1 MIRNVTHT
9 KTPPD
14 AVLLMELGSL
24 LVSGDLPSWSQ
35 NELGARWKCG
45 RGVVRRIATLLANQY
60 RTMTGP
66 AANHYRT
73 TLAECFSH
81 LASTAEP
88 APNQHRTSTEPTRAR
103 SSSKSKKEKEKE
115 KEKNNTPAKPA
126 VDSVVSDVWSKL
138 EAIRKQYEPKARTWP
153 KTGETANKRRKAIKA
168 RLKALNSDGH
178 EDPIQTMLDTASWL
192 YGPTDSFKAKG
203 CRKGGIDSMLRP
215 SNMLELTNI
224 RLDEQANPNKT
235 NGNTRSAGAP
245 STGADMR
252 TMFDNMR
259 EPERVVIDAPLR
271 LETT

>member
-14 AVLLMELGSL
+14 AVLLMELGAL

-81 LASTAEP
+81 LAGAGEP
-88 APNQHRTSTEPTRAR
+88 ALNQHRTSTEPTRAR
-103 SSSKSKKEKEKE
+103 SSSKSKKEME

-126 VDSVVSDVWSKL
+126 VDSVPYAELVVWLSAHMPGSARVTSKRRPKLKRIWKDYDRATLERLGAWLAAKQHPRARYLADKGHGIDTVIAKVDQYVELMEAPIQVSDSRGPSIDDL
-138 EAIRKQYEPKARTWP
+138 
-153 KTGETANKRRKAIKA
+153 
-168 RLKALNSDGH
+168 LNH
-178 EDPIQTMLDTASWL
+178 H
-192 YGPTDSFKAKG
+192 
-203 CRKGGIDSMLRP
+203 
-215 SNMLELTNI
+215 
-224 RLDEQANPNKT
+224 
-235 NGNTRSAGAP
+235 
-245 STGADMR
+245 
-252 TMFDNMR
+252 
-259 EPERVVIDAPLR
+259 PERVVLDAPLM
-271 LETT
+271 LGGPNGQS

>member
-88 APNQHRTSTEPTRAR
+88 APNQHRTYARA
-103 SSSKSKKEKEKE
+103 
-115 KEKNNTPAKPA
+115 
-126 VDSVVSDVWSKL
+126 L
-138 EAIRKQYEPKARTWP
+138 
-153 KTGETANKRRKAIKA
+153 
-168 RLKALNSDGH
+168 
-178 EDPIQTMLDTASWL
+178 
-192 YGPTDSFKAKG
+192 F
-203 CRKGGIDSMLRP
+203 
-215 SNMLELTNI
+215 
-224 RLDEQANPNKT
+224 
-235 NGNTRSAGAP
+235 
-245 STGADMR
+245 
-252 TMFDNMR
+252 F
-259 EPERVVIDAPLR
+259 
-271 LETT
+271 